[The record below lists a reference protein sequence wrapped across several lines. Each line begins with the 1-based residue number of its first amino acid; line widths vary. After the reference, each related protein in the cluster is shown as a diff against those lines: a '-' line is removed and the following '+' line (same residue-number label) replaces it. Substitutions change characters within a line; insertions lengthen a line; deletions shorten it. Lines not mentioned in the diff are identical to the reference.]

1 MSNPVEKTILD
12 AKDAAPEVTP
22 TPDPQETPKSS
33 AKALKDR
40 LDWGE
45 PALTIVDVRNR
56 NAFNEERIMGAIAMP
71 MEEELAERAKSSL
84 QQRREIYVYGDDDE
98 QTAQAASVLRQ
109 AGFESVS
116 QLSGGVEAWKAVGGP
131 IEGRDTKN
139 SRLK

>member
-12 AKDAAPEVTP
+12 AKDALPEVTP
-22 TPDPQETPKSS
+22 TPEAQETPKSS

-45 PALTIVDVRNR
+45 PALTIIDVRDR

-84 QQRREIYVYGDDDE
+84 QPRRELYVYGDDDE
-98 QTAQAASVLRQ
+98 QTAQAASMLRQ

-131 IEGRDTKN
+131 IEGTDTRN